1 LLLYKSQTWIINN
14 IDMSSTL
21 STFELRINSELFE
34 SKRRELNHLVGNLKL
49 NDVKEDADFDRT
61 TKRIKNAIILKPVTF
76 QEPKIADH
84 SQIEKD
90 FPPSYQNMF
99 GGRRQVNMIT
109 VEFKFDGSPE
119 LFNYA
124 PSSYSISGNS
134 RVHQPDYGNS
144 ITVDVELPT
153 LDKTLALN
161 SAKDQM
167 KTTFDIIQGNN
178 NQVKQWT
185 ISMETTIETVLAAK
199 RKELLDL
206 YN

>member
-1 LLLYKSQTWIINN
+1 
-14 IDMSSTL
+14 MSSSL

-34 SKRRELNHLVGNLKL
+34 SKRRDLNQLVGNLKL
-49 NDVKEDADFDRT
+49 NEVKEDAQFAST
-61 TKRIKNAIILKPVTF
+61 TQRIKDAILLRPVTF

-84 SQIEKD
+84 SQIEKN

-99 GGRRQVNMIT
+99 GGRRQVNVIT
-109 VEFKFDGSPE
+109 VEFNFDGSPE
-119 LFNYA
+119 LFNYV
-124 PSSYSISGNS
+124 PSSFSISGNS
-134 RVHQPDYGNS
+134 RVHQPDYGNT

-178 NQVKQWT
+178 SQAQQWST
-185 ISMETTIETVLAAK
+185 SMEPTIESALATK

-206 YN
+206 YS